1 VVSAVKQNRFY
12 ILTHPA
18 IKGAIRA
25 RMEDVLE
32 ERSPRDPLR
41 LK

>member
-1 VVSAVKQNRFY
+1 VKEGRFY

-18 IKGAIRA
+18 IKGAVRA
-25 RMEDVLE
+25 RMEDLLE
-32 ERSPRDPLR
+32 ERAPRDPLR